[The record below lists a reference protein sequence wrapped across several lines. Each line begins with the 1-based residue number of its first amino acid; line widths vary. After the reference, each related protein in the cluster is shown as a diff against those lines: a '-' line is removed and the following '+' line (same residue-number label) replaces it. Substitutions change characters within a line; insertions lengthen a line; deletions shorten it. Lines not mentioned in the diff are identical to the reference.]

1 MSKTAAKEEKQNAVK
16 PSNLN
21 YSFKF
26 NEIKW
31 RNVILIVSFH
41 IVAIYAKYLYVIGEI
56 KWQNALFAWVFGAMS
71 ALGVTIGAH
80 RLWSH
85 RSFKAKWPLR
95 CVFYF
100 AISKTNF
107 YQQTYACILGY
118 LCSRDGHLQLVS

>member
-1 MSKTAAKEEKQNAVK
+1 MSQFAAKTEEQHHQPVTAN
-16 PSNLN
+16 NLN

-31 RNVILIVSFH
+31 RNVILIVSLH
-41 IVAIYAKYLYVIGEI
+41 IVAVYAKYLYIIGEI
-56 KWQNALFAWVFGAMS
+56 KWQNAIFAWIFGAMS

-95 CVFYF
+95 YTLANQALKTMLMEVF
-100 AISKTNF
+100 
-107 YQQTYACILGY
+107 L
-118 LCSRDGHLQLVS
+118 HLFSD

>member
-1 MSKTAAKEEKQNAVK
+1 MSKLAAKQEQNCVK

-31 RNVILIVSFH
+31 RNVTLIVSFH
-41 IVAIYAKYLYVIGEI
+41 IIAVYAKYLYVIGEI
-56 KWQNALFAWVFGAMS
+56 KWQNAIFAWVFGAMS

-85 RSFKAKWPLR
+85 SSFKAKWPLR
-95 CVFYF
+95 FVCF
-100 AISKTNF
+100 
-107 YQQTYACILGY
+107 
-118 LCSRDGHLQLVS
+118 